1 MLICRSNVQFQK
13 KEMDL
18 NYPFYQTNGSFSDIN
33 IIPSTP
39 SLIILTTS
47 LKEVLRILYCTS
59 GTKRVFPVWRLRKKP
74 VVTWPR
80 ISSLLCKEGGVGL
93 EMTKLGKEDMGFWRR
108 VSNWNL
114 LKKLQSSGRAALYTP
129 VTFLGLG
136 SMKEVR
142 YVSDHTD
149 LGKNIYRR
157 KLFLNIELLTQEY
170 SNFIFVIST

>member
-1 MLICRSNVQFQK
+1 M
-13 KEMDL
+13 
-18 NYPFYQTNGSFSDIN
+18 
-33 IIPSTP
+33 
-39 SLIILTTS
+39 
-47 LKEVLRILYCTS
+47 
-59 GTKRVFPVWRLRKKP
+59 
-74 VVTWPR
+74 
-80 ISSLLCKEGGVGL
+80 GL
-93 EMTKLGKEDMGFWRR
+93 EMTKLGKEDVGFLRR

-136 SMKEVR
+136 SVKEVI

-170 SNFIFVIST
+170 SDFIFVIST